1 MRRMLYTGMLL
12 LTAAFLFLSCGQE
25 KKGTVHFIDRDVD
38 VESFLTGFPYST
50 WGFYLSDDGTKMY
63 YLRNGETGQLVL
75 LDLDECTD
83 ISQGKVISDDDWSRK
98 NFWHPSYSE
107 KDGCLYWM
115 GDQANDEKIDLYRMN
130 VETGETTCF
139 TDVPYIYGWSF
150 NDAKDKAF
158 YVARIAQDGDDHTD
172 EFHILDLKTLEDR
185 TVCTDRPDF
194 RMTWTEIAS
203 SPDDSGCLL
212 TVLKNVNRT
221 YTNMAYL
228 DYATG
233 EYKVITDPSL
243 EASLSGCAVISPWYS
258 EDVAYFLSDQ
268 DGYANLYTF
277 DRRSGETRQ
286 VTSYKQD
293 VSARWI
299 EDGGNKYLAT
309 VRTSP
314 EGSRVAVLRPD
325 GTEVVSEMYPATLTL
340 ATTSGAKMFFTVG
353 ATDILFQVWTVTFE
367 DGALKQSVLVD
378 LPEDLKGSLV
388 ASHAEKLSIP
398 TFDIDP
404 ATGETRLLHA
414 YLMVPEHPLPAG
426 EERLMVMSF
435 YGGENMYDVEHQIF
449 TAAGMYVLS
458 ASPRGSSGFGRD
470 FAALNDHDLGG
481 NETIDMIYCARYV
494 SEMLGIPAER
504 VGCFGMSHGGYETMR
519 LMTFPGEVNG
529 FKASFPFGFGVA
541 VAGFSDII
549 YEHYHTNI
557 PDWDYLEAGDPVT
570 EKEKLMDRSP
580 INHVDKISG
589 PLLLIHGDHD
599 DRVDIGGSQMLYDA
613 LKAQGSPVEFVI
625 MEGQG
630 HGYKG
635 LDNQMRYYRSIL
647 DFIASTGAAK

>member
-1 MRRMLYTGMLL
+1 MRRSLKMGMLL
-12 LTAAFLFLSCGQE
+12 LLAAFSFFSCSKQQE
-25 KKGTVHFIDRDVD
+25 GIPFVDRTVD
-38 VESFLTGFPYST
+38 VKSFLTGFPYTT
-50 WGFYLSDDGTKMY
+50 WGFYLSDDATKLY
-63 YLRNGETGQLVL
+63 YLRNDEPSPLVM
-75 LDLDECTD
+75 LDLAKSTD
-83 ISQGKVISDDDWSRK
+83 ISKGDIISTDDWSKK
-98 NFWHPSYSE
+98 NFWHPSYNE
-107 KDGCLYWM
+107 KDGYLYWM
-115 GDQANDEKIDLYRMN
+115 GDQANDEKIDLYRMDPK
-130 VETGETTCF
+130 TGETTCF

-158 YVARIAQDGDDHTD
+158 YVARIAQQGDDHTD

-203 SPDDSGCLL
+203 SPDDSGCML

-221 YTNMAYL
+221 YTNIAYL
-228 DYATG
+228 DYKTG
-233 EYKVITDPSL
+233 KYKVVTDPAK
-243 EASLSGCAVISPWYS
+243 EASLSGCAVISPWYDN
-258 EDVAYFLSDQ
+258 DVAYFLSDQ
-268 DGYANLYTF
+268 SGYANLYTF
-277 DRRSGETRQ
+277 NRKTGKTAQ
-286 VTSYKQD
+286 VTDYKQD
-293 VSARWI
+293 IAAKWI
-299 EDGGNKYLAT
+299 EADGARYLAT

-325 GTEVVSEMYPATLTL
+325 GSEVASEMYPATLTL
-340 ATTSGAKMFFTVG
+340 ATTVGDKMYFTAG
-353 ATDILFQVWTVTFE
+353 ATDILFQIWTVEFK
-367 DGALKQSVLVD
+367 DGNLVQSVLVD
-378 LPEDLKGSLV
+378 LPADIKEKMIT
-388 ASHAEKLSIP
+388 SHAEKLSIP

-414 YLMVPEHPLPAG
+414 YLMVPDKPLPKDKAT
-426 EERLMVMSF
+426 LMVMSF
-435 YGGENMYDVEHQIF
+435 YGGDNMYDMEHQIF
-449 TAAGMYVLS
+449 TDAGMYVLS

-494 SEMLGIPAER
+494 SEMLGIPPER

-549 YEHYHTNI
+549 YEHYHSNI

-570 EKEKLMDRSP
+570 ERDKLMDRSP
-580 INHVDKISG
+580 ISHVDKISG

-613 LKAQGSPVEFVI
+613 LKAEGKPVEFLV

-635 LDNQMRYYRSIL
+635 VDNQMRYYRTIL
-647 DFIASTGAAK
+647 EFIDNVIK

>member
-1 MRRMLYTGMLL
+1 MRKILISGMLL
-12 LTAAFLFLSCGQE
+12 LSAAFLFSSCSQKQDEG
-25 KKGTVHFIDRDVD
+25 KVPFIDREVD
-38 VESFLTGFPYST
+38 VLSFLEGFPYST
-50 WGFYLSDDGTKMY
+50 WGFYLSDDASKLIY
-63 YLRNGETGQLVL
+63 VRNTGGNPLL
-75 LDLDECTD
+75 MLDLAESTD
-83 ISQGKVISDDDWSRK
+83 ISQGKVISAENWAER
-98 NFWHPSYSE
+98 NFWSPE
-107 KDGCLYWM
+107 VNENDGCLYWM
-115 GDQANDEKIDLYRMN
+115 GDKANDEKIDLYRMDP
-130 VETGETTCF
+130 ETGETVCF

-150 NDAKDKAF
+150 NDDKSLIA
-158 YVARIAQDGDDHTD
+158 YVARTSQDGDDHTD
-172 EFHILDLKTLEDR
+172 EFRLLNVKTLEDKLI
-185 TVCTDRPDF
+185 CEDRPDF
-194 RMTWTEIAS
+194 RMTWSEFS
-203 SPDDSGCLL
+203 LSPDNTGCML

-228 DYATG
+228 DFATG
-233 EYKVITDPSL
+233 EYTVVTDPTL

-258 EDVAYFLSDQ
+258 DDVAYFLSDQ
-268 DGYANLYTF
+268 SGYANVYSY
-277 DRRSGETRQ
+277 DRRSKK
-286 VTSYKQD
+286 TSQITSFTQD
-293 VSARWI
+293 VSAKWI
-299 EDGGNKYLAT
+299 EADGKKYLAC
-309 VRTSP
+309 VSTSP
-314 EGSRVAVLRPD
+314 EGSLVRVLQPD
-325 GTEVVSEMYPATLTL
+325 GKEIVQELYPATLTFQ
-340 ATTSGAKMFFTVG
+340 TTVGNKMYFTAG
-353 ATDILFQVWTVTFE
+353 ATDILFQIWTVSFE
-367 DGALKQSVLVD
+367 NGALKQSVLVD
-378 LPEDLKGSLV
+378 LPDDIKSSMV
-388 ASHAEKLSIP
+388 TSHAKKLSIP

-404 ATGETRLLHA
+404 ATGETRMLHA
-414 YLMVPEHPLPAG
+414 YLMVPDKPLPADQA
-426 EERLMVMSF
+426 RLMVMSF
-435 YGGENMYDVEHQIF
+435 YGGENAYDIEHQIF
-449 TAAGMYVLS
+449 TDAGMYVLS

-494 SEMLGIPAER
+494 SDMLGIPPER

-570 EKEKLMDRSP
+570 EREKLMDRSP

-613 LKAQGSPVEFVI
+613 LKEAGKPVEFLI

-635 LDNQMRYYRSIL
+635 IDNQMRYYRTIL
-647 DFIASTGAAK
+647 DFIAKN

>member
-1 MRRMLYTGMLL
+1 MRNLFLKGMLL
-12 LTAAFLFLSCGQE
+12 LTAAFLFLSCSQQ
-25 KKGTVHFIDRDVD
+25 KGTVRFLDRDVD
-38 VESFLTGFPYST
+38 VASFVEGFPYST
-50 WGFYLSDDGTKMY
+50 YGFYLSEDATRLMYVRNADGNPLLM
-63 YLRNGETGQLVL
+63 
-75 LDLDECTD
+75 LDLAESTD
-83 ISQGKVISDDDWSRK
+83 IEKGKVISSEDWSKR
-98 NFWHPSYSE
+98 NFWHPHWNE
-107 KDGCLYWM
+107 KDGKLYWM
-115 GDQANDEKIDLYRMN
+115 GDLANDEKIDLYRMDPQ
-130 VETGETTCF
+130 TGETTCF

-150 NDAKDKAF
+150 NDDKTLAG
-158 YVARIAQDGDDHTD
+158 YIARVSQTENDHVD
-172 EFHILDLKTLEDR
+172 EFHVLNVVTGENRLI
-185 TVCTDRPDF
+185 CTDRPDF
-194 RMTWTEIAS
+194 RMTWSEVS
-203 SPDDSGCLL
+203 FSPDNTGAMI
-212 TVLKNVNRT
+212 TVLKEVNRT

-228 DYATG
+228 DFATG
-233 EYKVITDPSL
+233 EYKVVTDPSL

-258 EDVAYFLSDQ
+258 QDVAYFLSDQ
-268 DGYANLYTF
+268 SGYANLYAY
-277 DRRSGETRQ
+277 DRSTGKTTRI
-286 VTSYKQD
+286 TDYKQD
-293 VSARWI
+293 LNAKWI
-299 EDGGNKYLAT
+299 EQDGKKYLAT

-314 EGSRVAVLRPD
+314 EGSDVAVLTPE
-325 GTEVVSEMYPATLTL
+325 GQEVAQAHYPATLTL
-340 ATTSGAKMFFTVG
+340 QTTVGSKMYFQAG
-353 ATDILFQVWTVTFE
+353 ATDILFQIWTVDF
-367 DGALKQSVLVD
+367 DGSALQQEVLVD
-378 LPEDLKGSLV
+378 LPEATKKSMI
-388 ASHAEKLSIP
+388 ASHAQKLSIP

-414 YLMVPEHPLPAG
+414 YLMVPENPLPADQA
-426 EERLMVMSF
+426 RLMVMSF
-435 YGGENMYDVEHQIF
+435 YGGENAYDVEHQIF

-494 SEMLGIPAER
+494 SEMLGIPPER

-549 YEHYHTNI
+549 YEHYHSNI

-580 INHVDKISG
+580 INHTDKISG

-599 DRVDIGGSQMLYDA
+599 DRVDIGGSQMLYDK
-613 LKAQGSPVEFVI
+613 LKAEGKPVEFLI

-635 LDNQMRYYRSIL
+635 LDNQMRYYRTIL
-647 DFIASTGAAK
+647 DFIAAN

>member
-1 MRRMLYTGMLL
+1 MRRFLSQGMLL
-12 LTAAFLFLSCGQE
+12 LMAAFLFFSCAKQPKEGS
-25 KKGTVHFIDRDVD
+25 VHFVDRDVD
-38 VESFLTGFPYST
+38 VKSFLTGFPYTT
-50 WGFYLSDDGTKMY
+50 WGFYLSDDATKLY
-63 YLRNGETGQLVL
+63 YLRNDEPSPLVM
-75 LDLDECTD
+75 LDLNKCTD
-83 ISQGKVISDDDWSRK
+83 IDKGDIISTDDWSKK
-98 NFWHPSYSE
+98 NFWHPSYNE
-107 KDGCLYWM
+107 KDGYLYWM
-115 GDQANDEKIDLYRMN
+115 GDQANDEKIDLYRMDPA
-130 VETGETTCF
+130 TGETTCF

-158 YVARIAQDGDDHTD
+158 YVARIAQQGDDHTD
-172 EFHILDLKTLEDR
+172 EFHILDLKTLEDK

-194 RMTWTEIAS
+194 RMTWTEVSS
-203 SPDDSGCLL
+203 SPDDSGCML

-221 YTNMAYL
+221 YTNIAYL

-233 EYKVITDPSL
+233 VYKVVTDPTK

-268 DGYANLYTF
+268 SGYANLYTY
-277 DRRSGETRQ
+277 DRKTGKTAQ
-286 VTSYKQD
+286 VTDYNQD
-293 VSARWI
+293 LSAKWI
-299 EDGGNKYLAT
+299 TAGGEKLLAT

-325 GTEVVSEMYPATLTL
+325 GTELASTLYPATLTL
-340 ATTSGAKMFFTVG
+340 QTTVENRMYFTAG
-353 ATDILFQVWTVTFE
+353 ATDILFQVWTVAFE

-378 LPEDLKGSLV
+378 LPEKTRKKMI
-388 ASHAEKLSIP
+388 ASHAEKISIP

-404 ATGETRLLHA
+404 ATGQTRMLHA
-414 YLMVPEHPLPAG
+414 YLMVPEKPLPKDKST
-426 EERLMVMSF
+426 LMVMSF
-435 YGGENMYDVEHQIF
+435 YGGDNLYDMEHQIF

-494 SEMLGIPAER
+494 SEMLGIPPER

-549 YEHYHTNI
+549 YEHYHSNI

-570 EKEKLMDRSP
+570 ERDKLMDRSP
-580 INHVDKISG
+580 ISHVDKISG

-613 LKAQGSPVEFVI
+613 LKAEGKPVEFII

-635 LDNQMRYYRSIL
+635 IDNQMRYYRTIL
-647 DFIASTGAAK
+647 EFIDKYAE

>member
-1 MRRMLYTGMLL
+1 MKGRSFMGMLL
-12 LTAAFLFLSCGQE
+12 LAAAFLFVSCQSKDSG
-25 KKGTVHFIDRDVD
+25 KVHFIDRDVD
-38 VESFLTGFPYST
+38 VMSFLEGFPYST
-50 WGFYLSDDGTKMY
+50 YGFYLSKDASRLFYVRQADGNPLMM
-63 YLRNGETGQLVL
+63 LNLAESADIGEGR
-75 LDLDECTD
+75 
-83 ISQGKVISDDDWSRK
+83 VISAEDWASR
-98 NFWHPSYSE
+98 NLWSPSYNE
-107 KDGCLYWM
+107 KDGYLYWM
-115 GDQANDEKIDLYRMN
+115 GDMANDEKIDLYRMDLS
-130 VETGETTCF
+130 TGEKTCF

-158 YVARIAQDGDDHTD
+158 YVARVSQDGDDHTD

-194 RMTWTEIAS
+194 RMTWTDVAS

-243 EASLSGCAVISPWYS
+243 EASLSGCAVISPWFS
-258 EDVAYFLSDQ
+258 DDVAYFLSDQ
-268 DGYANLYTF
+268 DGFANVYSY
-277 DRRSGETRQ
+277 DRVSGKTSQ
-286 VTSYKQD
+286 VTAYKQD
-293 VSARWI
+293 VAAEWI
-299 EDGGNKYLAT
+299 EADGKKYLAC
-309 VRTSP
+309 VSTSP
-314 EGSRVAVLRPD
+314 EGSLVRVLEPD
-325 GTEVVSEMYPATLTL
+325 GTEVTETLYPATLSFQ
-340 ATTSGAKMFFTVG
+340 TTVDNKMYFTAG
-353 ATDILFQVWTVTFE
+353 ATDILFQIWTVTFE
-367 DGALKQSVLVD
+367 DGKLTQSVLVD
-378 LPEDLKGSLV
+378 LPEDIKSSMV
-388 ASHAEKLSIP
+388 TSHAEKLSIP

-404 ATGETRLLHA
+404 ATGETRMLHA
-414 YLMVPEHPLPAG
+414 YLMVPDNPLPADQA
-426 EERLMVMSF
+426 RLMVMSF
-435 YGGENMYDVEHQIF
+435 YGGENAYDVENQVF

-481 NETIDMIYCARYV
+481 NETIDMIYCAHYV
-494 SEMLGIPAER
+494 SEMLGIPPER

-570 EKEKLMDRSP
+570 ERDKLMDRSP

-613 LKAQGSPVEFVI
+613 LKEAGKPVEFLI

-635 LDNQMRYYRSIL
+635 IDNQMRYYRTIL
-647 DFIASTGAAK
+647 DFIARN